1 MAAATAKETKAS
13 NNHVENVDEM
23 KVEAEENYVAEQRQQ
38 LQLLNARIV
47 RKYDI
52 WVLPLVWVL
61 YVISYLDR
69 GNIGNAKTAGAQEG
83 LGLTS
88 YEALVMGTQ
97 LLLHYLHLSRVA
109 GSMLEGLPS
118 AHLRDRI
125 IWGVCAMCSG
135 LVHNMARLVACR
147 VGLGVLEAGFGA
159 GVPYYLSLCYKRHE
173 LGTRVSILLGSSP
186 IANCIAGAIAYGISQ
201 IHSHMEP
208 WRLIFLIEGSP
219 SIVMAPIVWF
229 LLMDSPSTAKFFTNE
244 ERTFAVE
251 RMETRDTT
259 RKSSL
264 SRAQLFAGLTDY
276 KNYCHACLHFC
287 CNYSFAGLSNFLP
300 TIVHSMGYDSVQA
313 QGLTAPPYFGAFLSS
328 ILVAWLSDRY
338 GSRGWILAISASV
351 ATVGYALL
359 ATQTGTAVRYV
370 AIWLTSCS
378 IFPALAINMTWML
391 NNNAGDTKKGIGMSL
406 LAIIGQC
413 SSFLASFMYP
423 NSAAPYFVKGT
434 AIGCGLTGI
443 IVPVGMV
450 LHFSYAAENRR
461 RDREFGPVPQGDG
474 PIDVSA
480 VGDKHNH
487 FRLMT

>member
-1 MAAATAKETKAS
+1 MVMAAKTAKENMGSS
-13 NNHVENVDEM
+13 NHMENLDDV
-23 KVEAEENYVAEQRQQ
+23 KVEAGENYVAEQREQMR
-38 LQLLNARIV
+38 LLNARIV
-47 RKYDI
+47 RKWS
-52 WVLPLVWVL
+52 WVLNSFYITYTCLEWLVLCWKVFPAHIYVTVL
-61 YVISYLDR
+61 C
-69 GNIGNAKTAGAQEG
+69 
-83 LGLTS
+83 
-88 YEALVMGTQ
+88 
-97 LLLHYLHLSRVA
+97 LL
-109 GSMLEGLPS
+109 
-118 AHLRDRI
+118 
-125 IWGVCAMCSG
+125 WGVCAMCSG
-135 LVHNMARLVACR
+135 LVHNMAGLIACR

-159 GVPYYLSLCYKRHE
+159 GVPYYLSLCYRRHE

-201 IHSHMEP
+201 IRSHMEP
-208 WRLIFLIEGSP
+208 WRVIFLIEGSP
-219 SIVMAPIVWF
+219 SIVIAPIVWF
-229 LLMDSPSTAKFFTNE
+229 VLMDSPSTAKFFTNE

-300 TIVHSMGYDSVQA
+300 TIVHEMGYDSVQA

-370 AIWLTSCS
+370 AIWLTSCGV
-378 IFPALAINMTWML
+378 FPALAINMTWML

-423 NSAAPYFVKGT
+423 NSAAPYFIKGT

-443 IVPVGMV
+443 IVPVGLV

-461 RDREFGPVPQGDG
+461 RDREFGPVPQSDG

-487 FRLMT
+487 FRLLT

>member
-1 MAAATAKETKAS
+1 
-13 NNHVENVDEM
+13 
-23 KVEAEENYVAEQRQQ
+23 
-38 LQLLNARIV
+38 
-47 RKYDI
+47 
-52 WVLPLVWVL
+52 
-61 YVISYLDR
+61 
-69 GNIGNAKTAGAQEG
+69 
-83 LGLTS
+83 
-88 YEALVMGTQ
+88 
-97 LLLHYLHLSRVA
+97 
-109 GSMLEGLPS
+109 
-118 AHLRDRI
+118 
-125 IWGVCAMCSG
+125 
-135 LVHNMARLVACR
+135 
-147 VGLGVLEAGFGA
+147 
-159 GVPYYLSLCYKRHE
+159 
-173 LGTRVSILLGSSP
+173 
-186 IANCIAGAIAYGISQ
+186 
-201 IHSHMEP
+201 
-208 WRLIFLIEGSP
+208 
-219 SIVMAPIVWF
+219 MAPIVWL

-370 AIWLTSCS
+370 AIWLTSCG

-443 IVPVGMV
+443 IVPVGLV

-487 FRLMT
+487 FRLLT

>member
-1 MAAATAKETKAS
+1 MA
-13 NNHVENVDEM
+13 
-23 KVEAEENYVAEQRQQ
+23 
-38 LQLLNARIV
+38 
-47 RKYDI
+47 
-52 WVLPLVWVL
+52 
-61 YVISYLDR
+61 
-69 GNIGNAKTAGAQEG
+69 G
-83 LGLTS
+83 L
-88 YEALVMGTQ
+88 
-97 LLLHYLHLSRVA
+97 
-109 GSMLEGLPS
+109 
-118 AHLRDRI
+118 I
-125 IWGVCAMCSG
+125 
-135 LVHNMARLVACR
+135 ACR

-159 GVPYYLSLCYKRHE
+159 GVPYYLSLCYRRHE

-201 IHSHMEP
+201 IRSDMEP
-208 WRLIFLIEGSP
+208 WRLIFLIGKLLPCDYALPVELNANPIMLEGSP
-219 SIVMAPIVWF
+219 SIVIAPIVWF
-229 LLMDSPSTAKFFTNE
+229 VLMDSPSTAKFFTNE

-300 TIVHSMGYDSVQA
+300 TIVHEMGYDSVQA

-370 AIWLTSCS
+370 AIWLTSCGV
-378 IFPALAINMTWML
+378 FPALAINMTWML

-423 NSAAPYFVKGT
+423 NSAAYVHFLSSDPSEDLPLKYRHSYGLTYNRPYFIKGT

-443 IVPVGMV
+443 IVPVGLV

-461 RDREFGPVPQGDG
+461 RDREFGPVPQSDG

-487 FRLMT
+487 FRLLT